1 MVLSGMFAGRGSAM
15 EQEHEVAKTLGDA
28 ELLQVVER
36 LIGEENEATVGLLS
50 YLGEVD
56 ERKLYLSLGYT
67 SLFDFCVRRLRYSE
81 PAAGRR
87 VRCARVMRA
96 YPAVR
101 GLLLARAVSLTTV
114 SLIAGELT
122 AETAEEIFSA
132 ITDRSRQEVES
143 YLAGRRPV
151 SAPRRETVKPVV
163 VVRKPVRAVSEAAP
177 ALSLFATPPAESES
191 QQPEP
196 IQEKRYELRFSVDEE
211 TMRQIARVQELAS
224 GKEERPLSLE
234 EVLRLGL
241 SSFLTRRDPEERA
254 KRREVRRLHRQAEK
268 AEQPKSAPALTRHV
282 PVAVRDE
289 VYRRDKGSCTYC
301 SPDGIQ
307 CRSRVAV
314 ELDHVMPFS
323 VGGAHSVENLRL
335 LCARHNRQRLP

>member
-1 MVLSGMFAGRGSAM
+1 M
-15 EQEHEVAKTLGDA
+15 EQEHEVAEKLGDA
-28 ELLQVVER
+28 ELLSVVER
-36 LIGEENEATVGLLS
+36 LVGKENEATVGLLS

-56 ERKLYLSLGYT
+56 ERKLYLSLGYS

-122 AETAEEIFSA
+122 AETADEILFA

-163 VVRKPVRAVSEAAP
+163 VVRKPVRAAAEAAP
-177 ALSLFATPPAESES
+177 ALSLFAAPPAESEVT
-191 QQPEP
+191 EP
-196 IQEKRYELRFSVDEE
+196 APVSEKRYELRFSVDEE

-241 SSFLTRRDPEERA
+241 SSFLARKDPEERA
-254 KRREVRRLHRQAEK
+254 KRRETRRLHRQAKK
-268 AEQPKSAPALTRHV
+268 AQQPKSAPLVTRHI
-282 PVAVRDE
+282 PLAVRDE

-301 SPDGIQ
+301 SPDGTP
-307 CRSRVAV
+307 CGSRIAV
-314 ELDHVMPFS
+314 EIDHVMPYS
-323 VGGAHSVENLRL
+323 VGGMHSAENLRL
-335 LCARHNRQRLP
+335 LCARHNRQRSA